1 MIEDRPSFFEL
12 SFPRFRIYS
21 MATEQTFK
29 NHARF
34 LPPWHFVAGP
44 ILLVNF
50 IYTCRMLFESQ
61 DWPTVLRALVALALM
76 LLFLFTR
83 FMVLRVQDRVIRL
96 EERLRLERLL
106 PADLKGQI
114 EKFSVEQLVAL
125 RFASDAE
132 LPTLARTVLDK
143 GITKRADIK
152 AMITTWRGDYLRA

>member
-1 MIEDRPSFFEL
+1 
-12 SFPRFRIYS
+12 
-21 MATEQTFK
+21 MATEQSFK
-29 NHARF
+29 NHVRF

-50 IYTCRMLFESQ
+50 IYACRMLFESQ

-96 EERLRLERLL
+96 EERLRMERLL
-106 PADLKGQI
+106 LADLKGRI
-114 EKFSVEQLVAL
+114 EGFSIDQLVAL

-132 LPTLARTVLDK
+132 LPTLARTVAEK
-143 GITKRADIK
+143 GIIDRTEIKR
-152 AMITTWRGDYLRA
+152 MITTWRADHLRA

>member
-1 MIEDRPSFFEL
+1 
-12 SFPRFRIYS
+12 
-21 MATEQTFK
+21 MATEQNFK
-29 NHARF
+29 NHVRF
-34 LPPWHFVAGP
+34 LPPWHFVVGP

-50 IYTCRMLFESQ
+50 IYAARLLFKSQ
-61 DWPTVLRALVALALM
+61 DWPTVLGALVALALV

-96 EERLRLERLL
+96 EERLRMERLL

-114 EKFSVEQLVAL
+114 EKFSVDQLVSL

-143 GITKRADIK
+143 GITERRDIKVMITNWRADH
-152 AMITTWRGDYLRA
+152 LRA